1 MRQNLL
7 SLARKDT
14 PGGVAGGVTRK
25 MNISDM
31 IYASVKESG
40 TQTLRV
46 EAVPDSLRITEAE
59 QEALRE
65 EMLGRIGRNIAA
77 RNRSVRAAGRMATR

>member
-1 MRQNLL
+1 
-7 SLARKDT
+7 
-14 PGGVAGGVTRK
+14 